1 MNDNVSSKIDKL
13 LSLSYSDNINEAR
26 SALDKARLLIQKQQ
40 RDLNR
45 SGIAADPTKQS
56 RKVTIHGQAVD
67 LSTQS
72 GRKKWE
78 ILRHLEIMEE
88 SIDIVNKSNNLSTV
102 ITRLDTAI
110 TELSWLVKCKDS
122 DLVSCK
128 LKRSEQ
134 LKEQLSSLIANKP
147 KIITNGIKRASS
159 AAIAHA
165 KTLKTPR
172 GQIDHIESFIEESLL
187 LKGLYQENIDALLSI
202 RAALHKNAPQ

>member
-1 MNDNVSSKIDKL
+1 MNDNTSEKIDKL

-45 SGIAADPTKQS
+45 SGISTAQPQQS
-56 RKVTIHGQAVD
+56 RKVTVHGQVVD
-67 LSTQS
+67 LSTKS

-78 ILRHLEIMEE
+78 ILRHAEIMEE
-88 SIDIVNKSNNLSTV
+88 SIGLVNKSSNLSTV

-110 TELSWLVKCKDS
+110 SELSWLAKCNDS

-134 LKEQLSSLIANKP
+134 IKAQLSSLISNKP
-147 KIITNGIKRASS
+147 KIINNGIKRAAS
-159 AAIAHA
+159 AAIAHV
-165 KTLKTPR
+165 KTLKTSR
-172 GQIDHIESFIEESLL
+172 GQINHINAFIEESLSL
-187 LKGLYQENIDALLSI
+187 QGLYPENIETLLSL
-202 RAALHKNAPQ
+202 RAALHKDAP